1 MKKSKKKVA
10 STMDER
16 AQLISGESAAR
27 GYWVAMLGMFVTIMV
42 ASKTHSLELAQ
53 SLLFIT
59 FFGSMCV
66 VVVHSVSRNG
76 HPWLLD
82 KKIEKRVFVFS
93 WVMLLGGAFVSLM
106 YLLIL
111 VQSFRLG
118 KNPMASVTSLTM
130 SLTVCYEGWVIINRI
145 KKNRLEE
152 LEDLKMKSARV
163 AKDLTQQGL
172 ADAIGVSRQTISAIE
187 KGDYNPTINLCIA
200 ICKTLDKTLD
210 QLFWESED

>member
-1 MKKSKKKVA
+1 MKKSKKKIA

-16 AQLISGESAAR
+16 ARLISAESAAIA
-27 GYWVAMLGMFVTIMV
+27 YWVAMLGIFVTILV
-42 ASKTHSLELAQ
+42 TAKTHSLELAQ
-53 SLLFIT
+53 SLLYIT

-93 WVMLLGGAFVSLM
+93 WVMLLGGAFISLM

-111 VQSFRLG
+111 VQSFILG

-130 SLTVCYEGWVIINRI
+130 SLTVCYDGWVIIKRI

-152 LEDLKMKSARV
+152 LED
-163 AKDLTQQGL
+163 
-172 ADAIGVSRQTISAIE
+172 E
-187 KGDYNPTINLCIA
+187 
-200 ICKTLDKTLD
+200 
-210 QLFWESED
+210 E

>member
-1 MKKSKKKVA
+1 MKKSKKKIA

-16 AQLISGESAAR
+16 ARLISAESAAIA
-27 GYWVAMLGMFVTIMV
+27 YWVAMLGIFVTILV
-42 ASKTHSLELAQ
+42 TAKTHSLELAQ
-53 SLLFIT
+53 SLLYIT

-76 HPWLLD
+76 HPFLLD
-82 KKIEKRVFVFS
+82 KKIEKRVFIFS
-93 WVMLLGGAFVSLM
+93 WVMLLGGTFVSLI

-152 LEDLKMKSARV
+152 LED
-163 AKDLTQQGL
+163 
-172 ADAIGVSRQTISAIE
+172 E
-187 KGDYNPTINLCIA
+187 
-200 ICKTLDKTLD
+200 
-210 QLFWESED
+210 E

>member
-1 MKKSKKKVA
+1 MKKSQKKVA

-130 SLTVCYEGWVIINRI
+130 SLTVCYEGWVIIKRI

-152 LEDLKMKSARV
+152 LED
-163 AKDLTQQGL
+163 
-172 ADAIGVSRQTISAIE
+172 E
-187 KGDYNPTINLCIA
+187 
-200 ICKTLDKTLD
+200 
-210 QLFWESED
+210 E

>member
-10 STMDER
+10 SMMDER
-16 AQLISGESAAR
+16 AQLISAESSAR
-27 GYWVAMLGMFVTIMV
+27 AYWVAILGIFVTILV

-82 KKIEKRVFVFS
+82 KKLEKKMLRLS
-93 WVMLLGGAFVSLM
+93 WVMCFLGIFISLM
-106 YLLIL
+106 GLLSL
-111 VQSFRLG
+111 FQSFKIG
-118 KNPMASVTSLTM
+118 KNLMSSVAFLTLG
-130 SLTVCYEGWVIINRI
+130 LTLICDCWVIINRI

-152 LEDLKMKSARV
+152 LED
-163 AKDLTQQGL
+163 
-172 ADAIGVSRQTISAIE
+172 E
-187 KGDYNPTINLCIA
+187 
-200 ICKTLDKTLD
+200 
-210 QLFWESED
+210 E

>member
-27 GYWVAMLGMFVTIMV
+27 GYWVAMLGMFVTIIV

-152 LEDLKMKSARV
+152 LED
-163 AKDLTQQGL
+163 
-172 ADAIGVSRQTISAIE
+172 E
-187 KGDYNPTINLCIA
+187 
-200 ICKTLDKTLD
+200 
-210 QLFWESED
+210 E

>member
-1 MKKSKKKVA
+1 MKKSKKKVV

-16 AQLISGESAAR
+16 ARLISAESAAG
-27 GYWVAMLGMFVTIMV
+27 GYWVAMLGIFVTILV
-42 ASKTHSLELAQ
+42 TGKTHSLELAQ
-53 SLLFIT
+53 SLLYIT

-93 WVMLLGGAFVSLM
+93 WVMLLGGAFVSL
-106 YLLIL
+106 LIL

-152 LEDLKMKSARV
+152 LED
-163 AKDLTQQGL
+163 
-172 ADAIGVSRQTISAIE
+172 E
-187 KGDYNPTINLCIA
+187 
-200 ICKTLDKTLD
+200 
-210 QLFWESED
+210 E

>member
-152 LEDLKMKSARV
+152 LED
-163 AKDLTQQGL
+163 
-172 ADAIGVSRQTISAIE
+172 E
-187 KGDYNPTINLCIA
+187 
-200 ICKTLDKTLD
+200 
-210 QLFWESED
+210 E

>member
-118 KNPMASVTSLTM
+118 KNLMGSVTALTSSLI
-130 SLTVCYEGWVIINRI
+130 VCYEGWAIIKSIR
-145 KKNRLEE
+145 KNRLEE
-152 LEDLKMKSARV
+152 LED
-163 AKDLTQQGL
+163 
-172 ADAIGVSRQTISAIE
+172 E
-187 KGDYNPTINLCIA
+187 
-200 ICKTLDKTLD
+200 
-210 QLFWESED
+210 E

>member
-16 AQLISGESAAR
+16 AQLISGESSAR
-27 GYWVAMLGMFVTIMV
+27 GYWIAMLGIFVTIMV

-152 LEDLKMKSARV
+152 LED
-163 AKDLTQQGL
+163 
-172 ADAIGVSRQTISAIE
+172 E
-187 KGDYNPTINLCIA
+187 
-200 ICKTLDKTLD
+200 
-210 QLFWESED
+210 E

>member
-82 KKIEKRVFVFS
+82 KKIEKRVFVFF

-152 LEDLKMKSARV
+152 LED
-163 AKDLTQQGL
+163 
-172 ADAIGVSRQTISAIE
+172 E
-187 KGDYNPTINLCIA
+187 
-200 ICKTLDKTLD
+200 
-210 QLFWESED
+210 E